1 MNIIDYNTF
10 LTIISIQEEQQIKQI
25 EVGFVPNDFCDIV
38 KNMYSNV
45 CLHFLQNKEVFSD
58 ERQAAVK
65 NIINSLSN
73 G

>member
-1 MNIIDYNTF
+1 MVALDYDTF

-25 EVGFVPNDFCDIV
+25 EVGFLPTDFCDIV
-38 KNMYSNV
+38 KNMYTNI
-45 CLHFLQNKEVFSD
+45 CLHFLQNKEVFSN
-58 ERQAAVK
+58 ERQTAVQ